1 MIQLRRHNSRDYV
14 ALPDI
19 DLTSAGLLAVDDYL
33 CLAEIGRRLVEKHAN
48 ERFGVTLLHSHFPVR
63 DDEIL
68 VEEVHSDPQLI
79 TLRPVSGACPGLVAT
94 SVCFEGA
101 GDTFGLIG
109 LEFASED
116 ALAGVPPL
124 AVAGQDR
131 DVLTH
136 LREILHRHR
145 KIGRFGVRL
154 LHDPLGLA
162 GRVLLETCDPDSR
175 VLTCR
180 TTTEDDPSFTEAIPT
195 LFQWEAEW
203 AHGKLTTGQGCMQFC
218 KSIRKCALS
227 RNGHQ
232 SSASHES
239 SHRDGP

>member
-1 MIQLRRHNSRDYV
+1 MIQLRRHNSQDYI

-19 DLTSAGLLAVDDYL
+19 DVTSAGLLAMDDHA
-33 CLAEIGRRLVEKHAN
+33 CLAEIGRCLVEKRAN
-48 ERFGVTLLHSHFPVR
+48 ERFGATLLHSHFPVR

-68 VEEVHSDPQLI
+68 VEEAHADPQLI
-79 TLRPVSGACPGLVAT
+79 TLRPMSEACPGLVAT
-94 SVCFEGA
+94 SVCFDGA
-101 GDTFGLIG
+101 GYPFGLIG
-109 LEFASED
+109 LEFTSED

-124 AVAGQDR
+124 GGQDR

-154 LHDPLGLA
+154 LHDPLGLG
-162 GRVLLETCDPDSR
+162 GRVLLETCDPASR

-180 TTTEDDPSFTEAIPT
+180 TTTEDDPGFAEAIPT
-195 LFQWEAEW
+195 LFQWEAGW
-203 AHGKLTTGQGCMQFC
+203 THGNLTTVQGCMQFC

-227 RNGHQ
+227 RDGHQ
-232 SSASHES
+232 SSSSHET
-239 SHRDGP
+239 SHDDRL